1 MIVHSRVPRTYTCP
15 YTRTRRLQHTE
26 ALKQYA
32 HYLPTTSLSAQIE
45 SPRQI
50 ESPKHLFD
58 TPSIVND
65 TDRMTESNASVGFT
79 EGPMESTI
87 SKPKP
92 LLKCSHCGKTF
103 STRKLSVLQAHER
116 MHTGELPFECLEI
129 GCNKRFSRKDSM
141 MVHYLKHARVHSCT
155 VKSCRMTFGS
165 AIDLFRH
172 QRFHQIQ
179 CSTCGI
185 SCETVPLLRMH
196 KLKAHNESDFKCSV
210 GENVLP
216 LVTRNR

>member
-1 MIVHSRVPRTYTCP
+1 
-15 YTRTRRLQHTE
+15 
-26 ALKQYA
+26 
-32 HYLPTTSLSAQIE
+32 
-45 SPRQI
+45 
-50 ESPKHLFD
+50 
-58 TPSIVND
+58 
-65 TDRMTESNASVGFT
+65 
-79 EGPMESTI
+79 MESTI

-216 LVTRNR
+216 LVTRNPQRDKLVKYCWMHERAYQSFIEQTLLRNGNALVCSFGLIDVFIQTLQK

>member
-1 MIVHSRVPRTYTCP
+1 
-15 YTRTRRLQHTE
+15 
-26 ALKQYA
+26 
-32 HYLPTTSLSAQIE
+32 
-45 SPRQI
+45 
-50 ESPKHLFD
+50 
-58 TPSIVND
+58 
-65 TDRMTESNASVGFT
+65 MTESNATVGLT
-79 EGPMESTI
+79 EGPMESTV

-216 LVTRNR
+216 LVTRNPQRDKLVKYCWMHERAYQSFIEQTLLRNGNALVCSFGLIDVFIQTLQK

>member
-1 MIVHSRVPRTYTCP
+1 
-15 YTRTRRLQHTE
+15 
-26 ALKQYA
+26 
-32 HYLPTTSLSAQIE
+32 
-45 SPRQI
+45 
-50 ESPKHLFD
+50 
-58 TPSIVND
+58 
-65 TDRMTESNASVGFT
+65 
-79 EGPMESTI
+79 MESTI

-155 VKSCRMTFGS
+155 VKSCHMTFGS

-216 LVTRNR
+216 LVTRNPQPDKLVYYCWKYERAYQSFIEQTLLRNGNALVCSLGLIDVFIQTLQK